1 MSMAETFMDLDR
13 VLLLL
18 KYLCEGINKWIHG
31 CTEDTSY
38 QCRWVQFVE
47 HRRPGISTHK
57 RFSTIIVLTG
67 TLRGQ
72 YTVAFMSHISLVAN
86 TGIELTLFCAPAG
99 CSLTRGLALGATTL
113 LEVLVGAA
121 LTDSSAACQHG
132 RANSIA
138 YLGEASH
145 HSCSEDNYDRNWH
158 RTAVLEPSNKYFN
171 VLRYTIIRA
180 LNKAI
185 VWWLFIV
192 KLGAAISECLFNCS
206 TTIV

>member
-1 MSMAETFMDLDR
+1 MNPWM
-13 VLLLL
+13 
-18 KYLCEGINKWIHG
+18 
-31 CTEDTSY
+31 
-38 QCRWVQFVE
+38 
-47 HRRPGISTHK
+47 HRRHIVSVQVSTV
-57 RFSTIIVLTG
+57 RGTQEAWNFNPQAVYSTIIVLTG

-86 TGIELTLFCAPAG
+86 TGIELTLFCALAG

-145 HSCSEDNYDRNWH
+145 HSCSEDNYDRN
-158 RTAVLEPSNKYFN
+158 
-171 VLRYTIIRA
+171 
-180 LNKAI
+180 
-185 VWWLFIV
+185 
-192 KLGAAISECLFNCS
+192 
-206 TTIV
+206 